1 MKSLILTTLS
11 LLITLGTF
19 AQAPDGFSYQAVIR
33 DANSNLVT
41 DKNIGVQISIL
52 KDSVTGIPVYT
63 ERHTSKTNQ
72 NGLLTLQVGNGTVT
86 IGDFS
91 FIDWS
96 KTTFFI
102 KTEIDL
108 LGGTNYTQSGT
119 SQLLSVPYALHAK
132 TAETAENIVGDYN
145 KGLFKH
151 YIGEYFEGGVIFH
164 LWKDSLG
171 EEHGLIVDIVDL
183 GEEVWSNKFV
193 CLWPNNN
200 ESCLDSLNVGADS
213 RWDGLSNSNKIV
225 SLYGLTNNAAAL
237 CLNSKN
243 GGYDDWY
250 LPAIQE
256 LNLIWNNY
264 YTVSRSLSQI
274 SGATQLESWIYWSS
288 TEIHEYMA
296 WPFDFS
302 DGGGAMYFSDWY
314 DYYNKDY
321 TTYVRAVR
329 AF

>member
-1 MKSLILTTLS
+1 MKSIVISTLS
-11 LLITLGTF
+11 LLTTLGTF

-86 IGDFS
+86 MGDFS

-183 GEEVWSNKFV
+183 GEELWSNFSCV
-193 CLWPNNN
+193 PLNTA
-200 ESCLDSLNVGADS
+200 SCLDSLNVGADS
-213 RWDGLSNSNKIV
+213 RWDGLSNV
-225 SLYGLTNNAAAL
+225 SVRPSTPGL
-237 CLNSKN
+237 
-243 GGYDDWY
+243 
-250 LPAIQE
+250 IHFE
-256 LNLIWNNY
+256 LLK
-264 YTVSRSLSQI
+264 V
-274 SGATQLESWIYWSS
+274 
-288 TEIHEYMA
+288 
-296 WPFDFS
+296 
-302 DGGGAMYFSDWY
+302 
-314 DYYNKDY
+314 
-321 TTYVRAVR
+321 
-329 AF
+329 